1 MLLREAVRPVF
12 NNTSMPPA
20 LDDIWKS
27 QEHAVVD
34 LGDARLTRG
43 RPHPMIDPRLR
54 AERILEE
61 AADPE
66 VAVILLDVVLGY
78 GAHDDPAGALAPVI
92 REARQTAERAGRSI
106 SFVASVC
113 GTSGDPQNAPTQE
126 RGLEDAGVILG
137 RSNAEAARIALELA
151 RGG

>member
-1 MLLREAVRPVF
+1 M
-12 NNTSMPPA
+12 
-20 LDDIWKS
+20 
-27 QEHAVVD
+27 VD

-54 AERILEE
+54 AERILRE

-66 VAVILLDVVLGY
+66 VAVVLLDVVLGH

-92 REARQTAERAGRSI
+92 REAAQAAKRAGKRL

-113 GTSGDPQNAPTQE
+113 GTPDDPQNAPQQE
-126 RGLEDAGVILG
+126 RRLEDAGVILG
-137 RSNAEAARIALELA
+137 RSNAGAVRTALELA
-151 RGG
+151 RDEGHE